1 VAGPASEH
9 DQDIVMTEAN
19 GNALSVVLV
28 ALMKGIADREAEPAL
43 WQTLTGIHA
52 RVRDYVAVLGLDLV
66 MDDAEGFAYL
76 RQRVTPDA
84 PEVPRLVPRRQLGYQ
99 VSLMLA
105 LLRRKMAEFDATS
118 GDSRLIL
125 GKNDIVEMMRL
136 FFPDTV
142 NQVKFNDRIN
152 ANINQIVDMG
162 FLRRLRG
169 ANDKFEVRRILK
181 AFVDAQWLADFDQRL
196 AAYHAHMSSE
206 QAAE

>member
-1 VAGPASEH
+1 
-9 DQDIVMTEAN
+9 MTES
-19 GNALSVVLV
+19 NALSVVLV
-28 ALMKGIADREAEPAL
+28 ALMKGIADREADPAL
-43 WQTLTGIHA
+43 WQSLTAIQT

-66 MDDAEGFAYL
+66 LDDAEGFAYL
-76 RQRVTPDA
+76 RQRSTPEGA
-84 PEVPRLVPRRQLGYQ
+84 PEVPRLVQRRQLGYQ

-105 LLRRKMAEFDATS
+105 LLRKKMAEFDATS
-118 GDSRLIL
+118 GDARLIL

-136 FFPDTV
+136 FFPDTA

-169 ANDKFEVRRILK
+169 ADDKFEVRRILK

-196 AAYHAHMSSE
+196 AAYRAHAPGE
-206 QAAE
+206 QAAAE

>member
-76 RQRVTPDA
+76 RRTRQRCPGWYRA
-84 PEVPRLVPRRQLGYQ
+84 G
-99 VSLMLA
+99 
-105 LLRRKMAEFDATS
+105 
-118 GDSRLIL
+118 
-125 GKNDIVEMMRL
+125 
-136 FFPDTV
+136 
-142 NQVKFNDRIN
+142 
-152 ANINQIVDMG
+152 
-162 FLRRLRG
+162 
-169 ANDKFEVRRILK
+169 
-181 AFVDAQWLADFDQRL
+181 
-196 AAYHAHMSSE
+196 SS
-206 QAAE
+206 AIRSA

>member
-1 VAGPASEH
+1 
-9 DQDIVMTEAN
+9 MTDSNAD
-19 GNALSVVLV
+19 ALSVVLV
-28 ALMKGIADREAEPAL
+28 ALMKGIVDREADPAL
-43 WQTLTGIHA
+43 WQSLTAIQA

-76 RQRVTPDA
+76 RQRPTPEGA
-84 PEVPRLVPRRQLGYQ
+84 SEIPRLVQRRQLGYQ

-105 LLRRKMAEFDATS
+105 LLRKKMAEFDATS
-118 GDSRLIL
+118 GDQRLIL
-125 GKNDIVEMMRL
+125 GRNDIVEMMRL
-136 FFPDTV
+136 FFPDTA

-152 ANINQIVDMG
+152 TNINQIVDMG

-196 AAYHAHMSSE
+196 AAYHAHASSE